1 MNRLPQVGIAISV
14 LGGVITLIGLFPTV
28 TGFDP
33 TAGIGILQT
42 LVILAGFSIL
52 ITGAFIFVQ
61 SAYYPGVKHNL
72 AQQIG
77 LRLSM
82 TGLVF
87 ATGAG
92 LADIL
97 GYGSHPI
104 GVEGSHPILGQWKA
118 AGMVGGF
125 VIASAGVIIFAL
137 MGQPGSPDDT
147 SNTANDEPD
156 DHKD

>member
-14 LGGVITLIGLFPTV
+14 LGGVITIIGLFPSV
-28 TGFDP
+28 LGIEP
-33 TAGIGILQT
+33 TPGIGILKIIT
-42 LVILAGFSIL
+42 VLVGFSVL
-52 ITGAFIFVQ
+52 IAGAFIFVQ

-82 TGLVF
+82 TGLVI
-87 ATGAG
+87 ATATS
-92 LADIL
+92 LADVL

-104 GVEGSHPILGQWKA
+104 GLPGSRPTLGQWKA
-118 AGMVGGF
+118 AGLVGGF
-125 VIASAGVIIFAL
+125 LIASIGVIIFAL
-137 MGQPGSPDDT
+137 MGQPGQPDSTDHT
-147 SNTANDEPD
+147 DQP